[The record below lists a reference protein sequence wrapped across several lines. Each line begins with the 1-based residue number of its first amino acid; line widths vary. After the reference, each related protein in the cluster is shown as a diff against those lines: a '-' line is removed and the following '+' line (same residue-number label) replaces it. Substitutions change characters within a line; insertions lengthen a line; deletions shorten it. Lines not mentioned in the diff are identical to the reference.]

1 MKKAIQKLMT
11 CSAVAT
17 SLLLFSCGE
26 EEPVVLDGPT
36 VQVAATV
43 GADILAADGE
53 VTAGETVSFSI
64 TVTADGGFNTL
75 RVTGDY
81 TETYSRTP
89 GTTPTSF
96 SQVFEAVTT
105 DAQID
110 QTLTLT
116 FTAVDDQTQP
126 VTTSVDFS
134 FKVIAPPS
142 PAARVYSET
151 LLAAPLQDDAGTNTS
166 KTSETF
172 FSTNTG
178 EKYTMND
185 VLASADPLSADI
197 DFGYFYGTD
206 NKASLSDPAS
216 YPFEYGQAAWG
227 TKNSTTFQRTDL
239 TASQFTELVTFADI
253 DATFAQAKAVDS
265 DPGFESLLV
274 KDEVLAFTTDAD
286 KPDSKG
292 GKRGFI
298 LIGDIVEDAGE
309 LGSIKLTIIVEEES
323 IDD

>member
-26 EEPVVLDGPT
+26 DEPVVLDGP
-36 VQVAATV
+36 VVSVAATV

-64 TVTADGGFNTL
+64 SVTADGVFNTL
-75 RVTGDY
+75 RVKGDY

-96 SQVFEAVTT
+96 TQVFEAVTT
-105 DAQID
+105 DDQID

-116 FTAVDDQTQP
+116 FEAVDDQSI
-126 VTTSVDFS
+126 VTSTDFS

-151 LLAAPLQDDAGTNTS
+151 LLAAPIQDDAGTSAS

-197 DFGYFYGTD
+197 DFGYFYGTE
-206 NKASLSDPAS
+206 NKSSLSDPAS

-239 TASQFTELVTFADI
+239 TAAQFTEIVTFADI
-253 DATFAQAKAVDS
+253 EENFSQAKAAD
-265 DPGFESLLV
+265 DDAGFENLLV
-274 KDEVLAFTTDAD
+274 KDEVLAFTTDAN
-286 KPDSKG
+286 KPGEKG

-298 LIGDIVEDAGE
+298 LIGDIVEGSGSD
-309 LGSIKLTIIVEEES
+309 GSIKLTIIVEEES